1 MTSTSQQPVLVTGAT
16 GKTGRRV
23 ATHLVARGV
32 PVRLA
37 SRGGEPRFDWDDRA
51 TWAPALAG
59 AGAAYVAFA
68 PDLAVPGAA
77 DLVEAFAVAAAAHD
91 VGRVVLLSGRGE
103 PGAQRAEAA
112 VRAAVPATTI
122 VRCSFFAQNFTEGA
136 WADEV
141 RAGELALPV
150 DPAVREPFVDVD
162 DVADV
167 AVAAL
172 TEDGHAGRTYEVTGP
187 RAMTFAEAVGAFGAA
202 FVPVTAAAY
211 RDALSAA
218 AVPPE
223 LTELLMHL
231 LTEVLDGRNTAL
243 ADGVQQALG
252 RPPRDLADLARA
264 LAPAVAAG

>member
-16 GKTGRRV
+16 GKTGHRV
-23 ATHLVARGV
+23 AAHLVARGV

-77 DLVEAFAVAAAAHD
+77 DLVGAFAAAAAAHG